1 MIHEI
6 LPVGMLGCN
15 CSVLGDEITREAI
28 VIDPGDDVSKIVAIL
43 TKHGLTAKMI
53 VITHAH
59 IDHIGGAHKL
69 RALTGA
75 PVYMHEADK
84 MLSDRLDVQARW
96 LGIDTPPEDPGI
108 DTPAHEGDILRAG
121 SIEAQVLHT
130 PGHTLGSISLYIP
143 SENKVIAGD
152 TLFEG
157 SVGRTDLPGGDL
169 DQIKGSIRAK
179 LYTLPDSTIVI
190 PGHGGS
196 TTIGKEKHHNPF
208 VRAV

>member
-15 CSVLGDEITREAI
+15 CSVLGDEVTREAI
-28 VIDPGDDVSKIVAIL
+28 VIDPGDDIAKIVAIL
-43 TKHGLTAKMI
+43 TKHGLTAKTI

-84 MLSDRLDVQARW
+84 MLSDRLDVQAGW
-96 LGIDTPPEDPGI
+96 LGLDTPPEDPGI
-108 DTPAHEGDILRAG
+108 DTPAHEGDVLRAG

-130 PGHTLGSISLYIP
+130 PGHTQGSISLYIP

-157 SVGRTDLPGGDL
+157 SVGRTDLPGGDS
-169 DQIKGSIRAK
+169 DQIKDSIRAK
-179 LYTLPDSTIVI
+179 LYTLPDSTIVV

-196 TTIGKEKHHNPF
+196 TTIGKEKRHNPF